1 MTNTASKILV
11 PIGFSDQSIVAMEQA
26 INLAKIKNSEVVLLS
41 VIEEKHS
48 IFDILSDNEV
58 ESEKIKKRVLSKL
71 NEIAKKYSEKL
82 QVV

>member
-1 MTNTASKILV
+1 
-11 PIGFSDQSIVAMEQA
+11 MEQA

-48 IFDILSDNEV
+48 IFDILSDNEM
-58 ESEKIKKRVLSKL
+58 ESEKVKQRVLSKL

-82 QVV
+82 QVGVETMV